1 MEGQLTFKFFEWM
14 LFAGLSVLTIILVNQ
29 AYNEYLE
36 GKTFL
41 STSFENFAESDQP
54 TVTFCMASRGKLV
67 YGVDFVLEIMHN
79 DQTSTVLNRG
89 TSEVNVWEYMS
100 NTTTTRIMTLEDR
113 IRYQRNV
120 NGLRIQDNN
129 CVAIKQSLKTK
140 ADSDQGKKNIFAFK
154 TLTNCI

>member
-1 MEGQLTFKFFEWM
+1 MEGQVTLKFLEWT
-14 LFAGLSVLTIILVNQ
+14 LFTGLLVLTIIVVNQ

-41 STSFENFAESDQP
+41 STSYENFTESDQP

-67 YGVDFVLEIMHN
+67 YGVDFVLEILHN
-79 DQTSTVLNRG
+79 DQSSMVLNRG
-89 TSEVNVWEYMS
+89 TSEVSVWEYMS
-100 NTTTTRIMTLEDR
+100 NTSTTRIMTLEER
-113 IRYQRNV
+113 IRYQYHI

-140 ADSDQGKKNIFAFK
+140 ADSDQGKNNVLFA
-154 TLTNCI
+154 L